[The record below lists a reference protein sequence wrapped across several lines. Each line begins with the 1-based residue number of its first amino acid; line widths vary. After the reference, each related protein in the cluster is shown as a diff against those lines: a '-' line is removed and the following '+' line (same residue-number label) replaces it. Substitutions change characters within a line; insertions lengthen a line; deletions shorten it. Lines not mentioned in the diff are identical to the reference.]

1 MRQRLVDKAMGTDDA
16 RIEMTPLLD
25 IIFLLLTFFI
35 YSLVLT
41 VQARV
46 LPMKFPTLAASQQVT
61 ESRITGITVGKDST
75 IYLNQK
81 ATTFEALRER
91 LTVLAQ
97 QPDPPA
103 VFVALDAEAG
113 GVDRGPL
120 LIKLIDTVRQL
131 GIKDLYIVGAP
142 DSGKAEK

>member
-1 MRQRLVDKAMGTDDA
+1 MTGNDA

-41 VQARV
+41 VQAKV
-46 LPMKFPTLAASQQVT
+46 LPMTFPSLSASQEIEQT
-61 ESRITGITVGKDST
+61 RIAGITVGRDSSL
-75 IYLNQK
+75 YLNQQPV
-81 ATTFEALRER
+81 TFEQLTDR
-91 LTVLAQ
+91 LTELAD
-97 QPDPPA
+97 QPEPPA
-103 VFVALDAEAG
+103 VFVALDNETE

-120 LIKLIDTVRQL
+120 LIRLIDTVRRL

-142 DSGKAEK
+142 DGGE